1 MTAGPGQV
9 RHSWIAAT
17 GNRPDAAFH
26 VALLPGTFPSALAP
40 GNAILIMILLG
51 GAAAE
56 GPGWHCDAAP
66 PASKETEEAMPQ
78 YDYKCQ
84 SCKRRFT
91 VKLSISEYVE
101 QDRKHK
107 IQCPKCNS
115 TEVRHLIESVFVTT
129 SKKS

>member
-1 MTAGPGQV
+1 
-9 RHSWIAAT
+9 
-17 GNRPDAAFH
+17 
-26 VALLPGTFPSALAP
+26 
-40 GNAILIMILLG
+40 
-51 GAAAE
+51 
-56 GPGWHCDAAP
+56 
-66 PASKETEEAMPQ
+66 MPQ